1 MYSRS
6 SVSRWGVRLLTF
18 ATWALLAGS
27 AAYWLLQR
35 PPRMADAPATADA
48 GTLADAV
55 DPERVAR
62 ALGAAGPQAP
72 VVTRT
77 AETGNM
83 QLLGVLTQGHGGAA
97 LVSVDGGP
105 ARPVRV
111 GQSPPELDG
120 EWVLHAVAP
129 HAAVFAA
136 GDEQLELQMP
146 PMEERSRAGDA
157 VAPERA
163 QGDTS
168 STVAP
173 TSDAAARAR
182 SISERRERLL
192 QRRAAMREN

>member
-27 AAYWLLQR
+27 AAYWALQR
-35 PPRMADAPATADA
+35 PPRMADTPATTGA

-55 DPERVAR
+55 DPQRVAR

-72 VVTRT
+72 VATRT
-77 AETGNM
+77 TDAGNM
-83 QLLGVLTQGHGGAA
+83 RLLGVLTQGSGGAA

-157 VAPERA
+157 VAPEQA
-163 QGDTS
+163 QGDNGAAT
-168 STVAP
+168 TAP
-173 TSDAAARAR
+173 DAAARAR
-182 SISERRERLL
+182 SIAERRERLL
-192 QRRAAMREN
+192 QRRAAAREN